1 VTAFAESHVEDAVL
15 AGLAELGHGIALGPI
30 IGRDT
35 AASERKSYGD
45 VVLVGRLRAAIA
57 RLNLAPDIQ
66 AEAFRW
72 VLRTETPSLI
82 EENRRL
88 QVRQICA

>member
-15 AGLAELGHGIALGPI
+15 AGLSELGYGIALGPI

-35 AASERKSYGD
+35 AASERESYGD
-45 VVLVGRLRAAIA
+45 LVLVGR
-57 RLNLAPDIQ
+57 
-66 AEAFRW
+66 
-72 VLRTETPSLI
+72 LRTETPSLI

-88 QVRQICA
+88 QVT